1 MLTNEEIAWIR
12 DVLIDYD
19 PFALEISP
27 SYFHKK
33 KTEFERNKN
42 KEFVRK
48 ELDLLRGNLIKV
60 TPEELLVL
68 KNVKERA
75 KQNIDSPPG
84 IYIIHN
90 YERNKYYIGQAES
103 IFDRSYRHFIKGS
116 GSAEVYEDY
125 CSDHTFSISV
135 IPLETTSFST
145 LNELEDNAIRA
156 YNALVPSGYNK
167 NPGNVLDTFYFKNND
182 YQKVA
187 DLILDKIKETETFL
201 TLTNNRKRLSFIIRL
216 FKEFDL
222 PRNAHFEINFVEFI
236 KGYQKA
242 NKTQK

>member
-1 MLTNEEIAWIR
+1 VLTNKEISWIR
-12 DVLIDYD
+12 DVLSDYD
-19 PFALEISP
+19 PFAFEISP

-68 KNVKERA
+68 KNAKERA
-75 KQNIDSPPG
+75 KHNIDSPPG
-84 IYIIHN
+84 IYIIQN
-90 YERNKYYIGQAES
+90 CELNKYYIGQSES
-103 IFDRSYRHFIKGS
+103 IFDRAYRHFKGS
-116 GSAEVYEDY
+116 GSVEVYEDY
-125 CSDHTFSISV
+125 CSGHTFSISV
-135 IPLETTSFST
+135 IPLESTSFLT

-187 DLILDKIKETETFL
+187 DLILDKIKGTETFL

-236 KGYQKA
+236 KAYQKA
-242 NKTQK
+242 NKKKK